1 MCLISRFY
9 LKHLRGEGELGT
21 KCIGGDLNKKFC
33 VEYVEFVST
42 RFPSKNTE
50 EAVCMYVEL
59 RGEVS
64 YMML

>member
-1 MCLISRFY
+1 M
-9 LKHLRGEGELGT
+9 HLRGEGELGT
-21 KCIGGDLNKKFC
+21 KCIGGDLNQKFC
-33 VEYVEFVST
+33 VKSVEFVSM